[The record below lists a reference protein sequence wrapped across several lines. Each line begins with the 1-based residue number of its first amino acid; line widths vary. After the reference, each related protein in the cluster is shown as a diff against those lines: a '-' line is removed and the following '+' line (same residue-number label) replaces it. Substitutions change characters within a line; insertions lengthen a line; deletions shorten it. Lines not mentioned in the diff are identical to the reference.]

1 MYFPL
6 LGILGW
12 IALVDARS
20 HRIPNKAVLLL
31 ALVALIPLDPLH
43 INWGSRLLVTLIIL
57 VATLALALF
66 VGLGLGD
73 VKLLSVL
80 SLLVLPPQVV
90 TYQLFLSSVSLSAVI
105 YALFISRGE
114 LRKSLHIPL
123 APAIF
128 CGTIATLIAK

>member
-6 LGILGW
+6 LAILGW

-43 INWGSRLLVTLIIL
+43 INWGSRLLATLIIL